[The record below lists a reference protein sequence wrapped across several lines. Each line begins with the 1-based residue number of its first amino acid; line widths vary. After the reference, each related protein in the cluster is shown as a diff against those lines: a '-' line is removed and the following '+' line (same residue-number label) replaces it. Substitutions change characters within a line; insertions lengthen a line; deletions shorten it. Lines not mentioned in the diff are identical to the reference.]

1 MFELI
6 KHLVKNDIQHTVSD
20 NGNITVTNNLD
31 LEDVSGADALPDNLT
46 VGGWL
51 DLSGTSITALP
62 DNLTVG
68 GGLDLRGTSITALPD
83 NLTVGGGLDLRG
95 TSITT
100 LPDNLTVG
108 GGLYLSG
115 NSITTLPDNL
125 TVGGWL
131 DLSGNSI
138 TTLPDNL
145 TVGGWLDLRGTSITT
160 LPDHFSCNSLYLEAE
175 RISNIA
181 YRKNCG
187 YSSRTIFAAWTG
199 KEFRI
204 AAGCFFGSIEQF
216 EQAVDD
222 KYNGSA
228 AEAYKKA
235 ARDCVA
241 ELTVK
246 LNPKD

>member
-1 MFELI
+1 MFDLI

-20 NGNITVTNNLD
+20 NGNITVTNDLD
-31 LEDVSGADALPDNLT
+31 LEDVSCVD
-46 VGGWL
+46 
-51 DLSGTSITALP
+51 
-62 DNLTVG
+62 
-68 GGLDLRGTSITALPD
+68 
-83 NLTVGGGLDLRG
+83 
-95 TSITT
+95 T

-108 GGLYLSG
+108 VGLY
-115 NSITTLPDNL
+115 
-125 TVGGWL
+125 
-131 DLSGNSI
+131 
-138 TTLPDNL
+138 
-145 TVGGWLDLRGTSITT
+145 LRGTSITA

-222 KYNGSA
+222 KYDGDA

-241 ELTVK
+241 ELTEK

>member
-1 MFELI
+1 MFDLI
-6 KHLVKNDIQHTVSD
+6 KHLAKNDIQHTVSD
-20 NGNITVTNNLD
+20 NGNITVTNDLD
-31 LEDVSGADALPDNLT
+31 LEDVSCVDTLPDNLTVGDWLDLRGTSITALPDNLT
-46 VGGWL
+46 VGDWL
-51 DLSGTSITALP
+51 DLRGTSITALP

-95 TSITT
+95 TSITA
-100 LPDNLTVG
+100 
-108 GGLYLSG
+108 
-115 NSITTLPDNL
+115 
-125 TVGGWL
+125 
-131 DLSGNSI
+131 
-138 TTLPDNL
+138 
-145 TVGGWLDLRGTSITT
+145 

>member
-1 MFELI
+1 MFDLI
-6 KHLVKNDIQHTVSD
+6 KHLVKNDIQHTISD
-20 NGNITVTNNLD
+20 NGNITITHNLN
-31 LEDVSGADALPDNLT
+31 LEDISGVDTLPDNLT

-68 GGLDLRGTSITALPD
+68 GGLHLSGTSITALPDNLTVGGWLDLIGTSITALPDNLTVGGGLYLRGTSITALPD
-83 NLTVGGGLDLRG
+83 NLTVGGGLDLSG
-95 TSITT
+95 TSITA
-100 LPDNLTVG
+100 
-108 GGLYLSG
+108 
-115 NSITTLPDNL
+115 LPDNL

-131 DLSGNSI
+131 DLSG
-138 TTLPDNL
+138 
-145 TVGGWLDLRGTSITT
+145 TSITA
-160 LPDHFSCNSLYLEAE
+160 LPDHFSCNSLYLDAE

-222 KYNGSA
+222 RYDGDA

-235 ARDCVA
+235 GRDCVA
-241 ELTVK
+241 ELTKK

>member
-1 MFELI
+1 MFDLI
-6 KHLVKNDIQHTVSD
+6 KHLDKNDIQHTVSD
-20 NGNITVTNNLD
+20 NGNITVTNNLN
-31 LEDVSGADALPDNLT
+31 LEDVSDVD
-46 VGGWL
+46 
-51 DLSGTSITALP
+51 
-62 DNLTVG
+62 
-68 GGLDLRGTSITALPD
+68 ALPD

-100 LPDNLTVG
+100 LPD
-108 GGLYLSG
+108 
-115 NSITTLPDNL
+115 
-125 TVGGWL
+125 
-131 DLSGNSI
+131 
-138 TTLPDNL
+138 
-145 TVGGWLDLRGTSITT
+145 
-160 LPDHFSCNSLYLEAE
+160 HFSCNSLYLDAE

-222 KYNGSA
+222 KYDGDA

-241 ELTVK
+241 ELTEK